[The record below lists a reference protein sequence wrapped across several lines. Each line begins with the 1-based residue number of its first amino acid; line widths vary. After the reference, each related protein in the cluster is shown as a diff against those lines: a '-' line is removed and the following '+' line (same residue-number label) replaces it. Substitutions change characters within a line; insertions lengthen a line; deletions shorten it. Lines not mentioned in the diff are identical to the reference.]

1 MELAGGGNGQTMAIT
16 DADPRG
22 SDPGSVTC
30 WLIKMRSGD
39 HEAAA
44 RIWNMYYQRLVQF
57 AERRLG
63 HNSDYATDS
72 EDLVHSAFRRFCL
85 AAMAGRYEEVAG
97 RRELWDLLITCTL
110 NRIRKHLRT
119 QRTQKRTPPGNRS
132 AGQFQAEILED
143 LRRPDAGAIMADL
156 LQCWLQRLDE
166 EDPTGELRQIAV
178 LRMEQRS
185 ADSISK
191 SLRRS
196 KTLILAKIR
205 LIELIWERCE
215 DL

>member
-1 MELAGGGNGQTMAIT
+1 MAMSDT
-16 DADPRG
+16 DSVD

-30 WLIKMRSGD
+30 WLMKMQSGD

-44 RIWNMYYQRLVQF
+44 RIWALYYDRLVQF
-57 AERRLG
+57 AERRLL
-63 HNSDYATDS
+63 HNADYATDS

-85 AAMAGRYEEVAG
+85 AAMSGRYREIEG

-110 NRIRKHLRT
+110 NRIRKHLRS
-119 QRTQKRTPPGNRS
+119 QRTQKRTPPGERS
-132 AGQFQAEILED
+132 SGQFEAEILED

-156 LQCWLQRLDE
+156 LQCWLLRLGE

-178 LRMEQRS
+178 MRMEQLS
-185 ADSISK
+185 AESISR

-215 DL
+215 QL